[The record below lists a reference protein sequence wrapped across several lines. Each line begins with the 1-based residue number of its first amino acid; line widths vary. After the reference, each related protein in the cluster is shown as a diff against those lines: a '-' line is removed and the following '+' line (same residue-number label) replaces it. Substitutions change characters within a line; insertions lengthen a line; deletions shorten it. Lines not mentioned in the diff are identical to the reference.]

1 MDEALNNF
9 NIISSAYVSK
19 IIEDLKKNKKI
30 KIDNNIILEE
40 LFQFYF
46 NPSIFGGS
54 ITHDNK
60 IKLKSENF
68 SNSIKHLQD
77 AGLINFISNNE
88 CLLPDYF
95 MLNALKNN
103 IKLLPSFIMELLIST
118 ITSMKIFGNI
128 KGIALQIIVAILIS
142 EKKSNLSEYILEQI
156 KSKIET
162 KNKEKIQSFIK
173 SDYKL
178 ELFQKRNEELNKLK
192 EGYVLISRDGQSPL
206 EINGEIQ
213 KFPNEPIDILFPI
226 LDLSLLEEN
235 ETFNETLNENI
246 SKVLYPVS
254 IQVTCQKDNLKDKEE
269 KFFNK
274 MKNISESNDDILH
287 DCIAIFLSI
296 HDYTKLDKNKTWFL
310 ELKNEEVV
318 KNINK
323 DLNLNILD
331 LLNTQSVETT
341 LQNLWNFLEKKSL
354 VKKTYNLENFTN
366 STIKIVSP
374 LKRKSYYFFF

>member
-1 MDEALNNF
+1 MDEALKNF
-9 NIISSAYVSK
+9 NIISSTYVSK
-19 IIEDLKKNKKI
+19 IIVDLNKNKI

-46 NPSIFGGS
+46 NPSSYCGS
-54 ITHDNK
+54 FTDDNK
-60 IKLKSENF
+60 IELKDEKF
-68 SNSIKHLQD
+68 SDSIKHLQD
-77 AGLINFISNNE
+77 AGLINFVSKNE

-103 IKLLPSFIMELLIST
+103 IKLLPPFIMELLTST

-142 EKKSNLSEYILEQI
+142 EEKSNLNLYILEQI
-156 KSKIET
+156 KNKIEAKD
-162 KNKEKIQSFIK
+162 KNKIQSFIK
-173 SDYKL
+173 SNYKL

-206 EINGEIQ
+206 EINGKTE

-310 ELKNEEVV
+310 ELSNEEVV